1 MHLGYGKAHI
11 EGVNGM
17 QVKPTNL
24 RVNQTPLFEVLSED
38 EIEQIY
44 FSALSVLYE
53 TGVRVYEKEGV
64 EVAHAG
70 GAIVE
75 DTTDDSSLV
84 KIPPW
89 MVDKALAT
97 LPRKV
102 VVIGPNRENKM
113 ELFKDQ
119 IYFGAGSDTPFTID
133 PYTRE
138 RRRATYQD
146 VKNFARL
153 AEALPNL
160 DFHMSLGIVQDTAVG
175 TYDRWQYLAMLEGTS
190 KPINI
195 TAVDLDGLQDQLEM
209 AYIRLGGKEE
219 WKKGPC
225 FSLYIEPVSP
235 LSHSEEVVQKLLFSC
250 DHDIPFV
257 YTPCPLA
264 GATSPCTLAG
274 TAVQAL
280 TESLFGIVLSQLR
293 KPGASLIIGGLMS
306 NMDMLTTVY
315 CYGSPEMA
323 LLSAAYTQITKWL
336 GVPMY
341 ETAGCSDAKMF
352 DEQAAMEAT
361 INIATAA
368 LVGGNMIH
376 DVGYLEQGL
385 TSSME
390 MVVASNEIIDMVKR
404 ILKGVPV
411 TDEDLAL
418 GVMDQVGPGGHYL
431 EHDHTYSRFKDQI
444 WQPQLIDR
452 QNRENWELAGSKIFR
467 DRVNERVIE
476 ILEADTPPLM
486 EEKMFKEIRRI
497 CELADERH
505 KGEELDM
512 DMFGS

>member
-1 MHLGYGKAHI
+1 MQVRKTNY
-11 EGVNGM
+11 GVNAT
-17 QVKPTNL
+17 PT
-24 RVNQTPLFEVLSED
+24 FEVLSQE
-38 EIEQIY
+38 EIESIY
-44 FSALSVLYE
+44 FAALTVLYE
-53 TGVRVYEKEGV
+53 TGVRVYEEEGI
-64 EVAHAG
+64 EVAYSG

-75 DTTDDSSLV
+75 DRTDDSALV

-97 LPRKV
+97 LPSKV
-102 VVIGPNRENKM
+102 VTRGPDRRYKM
-113 ELFKDQ
+113 ELYKDS
-119 IYFGAGSDTPFTID
+119 ITFGPGSDTPFTID

-138 RRRATYQD
+138 RRRATYKD

-153 AEALPNL
+153 AQALPNL

-175 TYDRWQYLAMLEGTS
+175 TYDRWQYLAMLEGTT

-195 TAVDLDGLQDQLEM
+195 TAVDIDGLKDQLEM
-209 AYIRLGGKEE
+209 AYIRVGGKDE
-219 WKKGPC
+219 WRKGPI

-235 LSHSEEVVQKLLFSC
+235 LSHSEEVVQKLLFAT
-250 DHDIPFV
+250 DNEIPFV

-264 GATSPCTLAG
+264 GATAPTTLAG

-293 KPGASLIIGGLMS
+293 KPGAPLIIGGLMS

-323 LLSAAYTQITKWL
+323 LLSAAYTQVTKWL

-341 ETAGCSDAKMF
+341 ETAGCSDSKMF

-385 TSSME
+385 TSSPE
-390 MVVASNEIIDMVKR
+390 MMVASNEIIDMVKR
-404 ILKGVPV
+404 ILRGIPV
-411 TDEDLAL
+411 TDDSKAL
-418 GVMDQVGPGGHYL
+418 HVMDEVGPGGHYL
-431 EHDHTYSRFKDQI
+431 DHDHTFDRFKTDI
-444 WQPQLIDR
+444 WRPQLIDR
-452 QNRENWELAGSKIFR
+452 QVWENWEASGSKTFR
-467 DRVNERVIE
+467 ERVHERVIE
-476 ILEADTPPLM
+476 ILDAEEEPLLD
-486 EEKMFKEIRRI
+486 EKMYKELHRV

-505 KGEELDM
+505 KSEELDYA
-512 DMFGS
+512 MF

>member
-1 MHLGYGKAHI
+1 
-11 EGVNGM
+11 M
-17 QVKPTNL
+17 QVRKTNYTVNATPT
-24 RVNQTPLFEVLSED
+24 FEVLTQQ
-38 EIEQIY
+38 EIEAIY
-44 FSALSVLYE
+44 YSALRVLYK
-53 TGVRVYEKEGV
+53 TGVRVYEPEGV

-75 DTTDDSSLV
+75 DTTEDSSLV

-89 MVDKALAT
+89 MVDKALST

-102 VVIGPNRENKM
+102 VVVGPDRKYRM
-113 ELFKDQ
+113 ELYKDQ
-119 IYFGAGSDTPFTID
+119 IYFGAGSDTPFTWD
-133 PYTRE
+133 PYTGE
-138 RRRATYQD
+138 RRRATYVD
-146 VKNFARL
+146 VKNFAKI
-153 AEALPNL
+153 AEAMPHM
-160 DFHMSLGIVQDTAVG
+160 DFHMSLGIVQDVNVG
-175 TYDRWQYLAMLEGTS
+175 TYDRWQYLAMLEGTN

-195 TAVDLDGLQDQLEM
+195 TAVDLDGLRDQLEM
-209 AYIRLGGKEE
+209 AYIRVGGKEE
-219 WKKGPC
+219 FEKGPA

-235 LSHSEEVVQKLLFSC
+235 LSHSREVVQKLLFAT
-250 DHDIPFV
+250 DHGIPFV

-293 KPGASLIIGGLMS
+293 KPGAPLIIGGLMS
-306 NMDMLTTVY
+306 NMDMRTTVY

-336 GVPMY
+336 GVPEY

-361 INIATAA
+361 FNIATAA

-390 MVVASNEIIDMVKR
+390 MMVASNEIIDRVKR
-404 ILKGVPV
+404 ILRGVPV
-411 TDEDLAL
+411 NDDSKALHVIDE
-418 GVMDQVGPGGHYL
+418 VGPGGHYL
-431 EHDHTYSRFKDQI
+431 DHDHTYDRFKDLI
-444 WQPQLIDR
+444 WQGELTDR
-452 QNRENWELAGSKIFR
+452 QNWDSWDLGGRKTFR
-467 DRVNERVIE
+467 DRVHDRVLE
-476 ILEADTPPLM
+476 ILDADTEPLM
-486 EEKMFKEIRRI
+486 EEAMYKELRRI

-505 KGEELDM
+505 KDEELGF
-512 DMFGS
+512 DMFA

>member
-1 MHLGYGKAHI
+1 
-11 EGVNGM
+11 M
-17 QVKPTNL
+17 QVKKTNYQ
-24 RVNQTPLFEVLSED
+24 VNATPVFEVLTED
-38 EIEQIY
+38 EIEAIY
-44 FSALSVLYE
+44 HAALTVLYE

-64 EVAHAG
+64 EVAYSG

-75 DTTDDSSLV
+75 DTTEDSSLV

-89 MVDKALAT
+89 MVDKARAT

-102 VVIGPNRENKM
+102 VVTGPDRKHKM
-113 ELFKDQ
+113 ELYKNQ

-133 PYTRE
+133 PYTHE

-146 VKNFARL
+146 VKNFAKI
-153 AEALPNL
+153 AQAMPNI
-160 DFHMSLGIVQDTAVG
+160 DFHMSLGIVQDSAVG
-175 TYDRWQYLAMLEGTS
+175 TYDRWQYLAMLEGTN

-195 TAVDLDGLQDQLEM
+195 TAVDLEGVRDQLEM

-219 WKKGPC
+219 WMKGPA

-235 LSHSEEVVQKLLFSC
+235 LSHSEEVVQKLLFAS
-250 DHDIPFV
+250 DNYIPFV

-264 GATSPCTLAG
+264 GATAPTTLAG

-280 TESLFGIVLSQLR
+280 TESLFGIVLSQIR
-293 KPGASLIIGGLMS
+293 KPGAPLIIGGLMS

-315 CYGSPEMA
+315 SYGSPEMA

-336 GVPMY
+336 NVPMY
-341 ETAGCSDAKMF
+341 ETAGCSDAKLF

-390 MVVASNEIIDMVKR
+390 QMVASNEIIDMVKR
-404 ILKGVPV
+404 ILRGIPV
-411 TDEDLAL
+411 NDDTKAL
-418 GVMDQVGPGGHYL
+418 NVMDDVGPGGHFL
-431 EHDHTYSRFKDQI
+431 EHDHTYNRFKTEI
-444 WQPQLIDR
+444 WRPDLINR
-452 QNRENWELAGSKIFR
+452 QNWEDWNAAGSKRFGE
-467 DRVNERVIE
+467 RVNERVRE
-476 ILEADTPPLM
+476 ILEAETEPLLDEAM
-486 EEKMFKEIRRI
+486 YKELRRV
-497 CELADERH
+497 CELADARH
-505 KGEELDM
+505 KDEELDM
-512 DMFGS
+512 QMFV

>member
-1 MHLGYGKAHI
+1 
-11 EGVNGM
+11 M
-17 QVKPTNL
+17 QVRKTNYQ
-24 RVNQTPLFEVLSED
+24 VNVTPRLQVLTED
-38 EIEQIY
+38 EIEAIY
-44 FSALSVLYE
+44 FSALRVLYE
-53 TGVRVYEKEGV
+53 TGVRVYEKEGI
-64 EVAHAG
+64 EVVYSG
-70 GAIVE
+70 GAIIE

-84 KIPPW
+84 KVPPW
-89 MVDKALAT
+89 MVDKARAT

-102 VVIGPNRENKM
+102 VVVGPDRKHRM
-113 ELFKDQ
+113 ELYKNQ

-133 PYTRE
+133 PYTGE

-153 AEALPNL
+153 AQALPNL

-175 TYDRWQYLAMLEGTS
+175 TYDRWQYLAMLEGTN

-195 TAVDLDGLQDQLEM
+195 TAVDLDGLNDQLEM

-235 LSHSEEVVQKLLFSC
+235 LSHSEEVVQKLLFAS

-264 GATSPCTLAG
+264 GATSPTTLAG

-293 KPGASLIIGGLMS
+293 KPGAHLIIGGLMS

-323 LLSAAYTQITKWL
+323 LLSAAYTDITKWL

-341 ETAGCSDAKMF
+341 ETAGCSDAKLF

-361 INIATAA
+361 FNIATAA

-385 TSSME
+385 TSSMAQ
-390 MVVASNEIIDMVKR
+390 MVASDEIIDMVKR
-404 ILKGVPV
+404 ILRGIPV
-411 TDEDLAL
+411 TDETKAL
-418 GVMDQVGPGGHYL
+418 DVIDQVGPGGHYL
-431 EHDHTYSRFKDQI
+431 DHDHTYRRFRTEI
-444 WQPQLIDR
+444 WRPKMIDR
-452 QNRENWELAGSKIFR
+452 QNWENWTAAGSKR
-467 DRVNERVIE
+467 YGERVRERVIE
-476 ILEADTPPLM
+476 ILKTETEPLLDETM
-486 EEKMFKEIRRI
+486 YKELHRI
-497 CELADERH
+497 CELADARH
-505 KGEELDM
+505 KDEELDIQ
-512 DMFGS
+512 MFV

>member
-1 MHLGYGKAHI
+1 MKVQRTNY
-11 EGVNGM
+11 GVNAT
-17 QVKPTNL
+17 PT
-24 RVNQTPLFEVLSED
+24 FEVLTPD
-38 EIEQIY
+38 EIESIY
-44 FSALSVLYE
+44 YAALSVLYE
-53 TGVRVYEKEGV
+53 TGVRVYEEEGV

-89 MVDKALAT
+89 MVDKALST

-102 VVIGPNRENKM
+102 VVNGPDRQHKM
-113 ELFKDQ
+113 ELYKDQ
-119 IYFGAGSDTPFTID
+119 VYFGSGSDTPFTLD
-133 PYTRE
+133 PKTGE
-138 RRRATYQD
+138 RRRATYDD

-153 AEALPNL
+153 AQALPNI

-175 TYDRWQYLAMLEGTS
+175 TYDRWQYLAMLEGTT

-195 TAVDLDGLQDQLEM
+195 TAVDLDGLNDQLEM
-209 AYIRLGGKEE
+209 AYIRVGGKEE
-219 WKKGPC
+219 WKKGPI

-264 GATSPCTLAG
+264 GATSPTTLAG

-306 NMDMLTTVY
+306 NMDMRTTVY

-336 GVPMY
+336 GVPEY
-341 ETAGCSDAKMF
+341 ETAGCSDSKLF
-352 DEQAAMEAT
+352 DEQAAMEAA
-361 INIATAA
+361 INIATSA
-368 LVGGNMIH
+368 LIGGNMIH

-385 TSSME
+385 TSSPSM
-390 MVVASNEIIDMVKR
+390 MVASDEIIDMVKR
-404 ILKGVPV
+404 ILRGFRI
-411 TDEDLAL
+411 TDEEL
-418 GVMDQVGPGGHYL
+418 GLNVMDEVGPGGHFL
-431 EHDHTYSRFKDQI
+431 EHDHTYERFKTEI
-444 WQPQLIDR
+444 WRPKMIDR
-452 QNRENWELAGSKIFR
+452 RNWEGWTAAGSQPYG
-467 DRVNERVIE
+467 ERVRARVLE
-476 ILEADTPPLM
+476 ILEGEQEPLLDD
-486 EEKMFKEIRRI
+486 KMYKELRRI
-497 CELADERH
+497 CELADQRH
-505 KGEELDM
+505 EGEEIDI
-512 DMFGS
+512 DMFGSKEPV